1 MTHRAYRLTDVRTYT
16 RNNVRTSHE
25 TPDVA
30 FRSATP
36 TSWNCLPKKDVK
48 YSPMGNTAVLQRYLK
63 HKPIMLLKRYIWI
76 SSLVICFYFWG
87 QLVWKPD
94 IDVSRHLQKM
104 ATELRD
110 GSWIFIFRTG
120 ARGKLICIVN
130 KMAVMIV
137 NRRTRVRYF

>member
-1 MTHRAYRLTDVRTYT
+1 
-16 RNNVRTSHE
+16 
-25 TPDVA
+25 
-30 FRSATP
+30 
-36 TSWNCLPKKDVK
+36 
-48 YSPMGNTAVLQRYLK
+48 
-63 HKPIMLLKRYIWI
+63 MLLKRYIWI

-87 QLVWKPD
+87 QLVGKPD

-137 NRRTRVRYF
+137 NRRIRMRYF